1 MLAVD
6 GRDGLLHAARIGWL
20 YVAGVGKA
28 WCVGLAVAAAVG
40 GGLTASVLPAGVGVP
55 AAHGVAALSLLARTR
70 TAAERVRLRLRLFAV
85 SVAAG
90 GLHHFVVSERSSATG
105 HSAGV
110 LRSVVQGLGVAGI
123 AVCLGLSVAGLV
135 MAAAD
140 SGTNL
145 MWLRR
150 VLDGWMIAGSLLTL
164 CWVLLLH
171 RADHGGDV
179 SASVLGLARVVTDIL
194 VLGLVVALCFCLDPG
209 KRTATTVAAV
219 ALIVLAVGD
228 MLRILL
234 PAPGTWYGVPLA
246 AACSMTGLLLVA
258 AVPWMPGGV
267 SVVGAGERVLP
278 VVGVVAG
285 FVPVVVCLLAM
296 GAHVLAGGRTD
307 AVMMALVGTVLL
319 GLGARQGIVHA
330 DHLRITRE
338 AVAGEAYYRTLVD
351 GSSDVITILSLDGR
365 VLYVSPAA
373 HHVLGYRPEDLIGVR
388 LPLYAHP
395 DDMTPL
401 MQAVERLRHEADSD
415 DRSPGRRVSCRVR
428 AADGGWRHVESTI
441 SHHPEGLIF
450 SSRDVTERVALQAQL
465 EHLAFHDALTGLPN
479 RALFT
484 DRVTHALRKRTIGTT
499 PPAVLFLD
507 LDDFKAVNDSAG
519 HARGDALLI
528 QAARRLQAS
537 VRAGDTVA
545 RLGGDE
551 FAALLE
557 GEAGACPPRAG
568 EVAERIL
575 SALTKPYRIGSTDM
589 VLSAS
594 IGIAVAM
601 PGITPDDLLDHAD
614 QAMYEA
620 KIAGKGRIRMNHP
633 QPPDVC
639 IGTLNH

>member
-1 MLAVD
+1 M
-6 GRDGLLHAARIGWL
+6 
-20 YVAGVGKA
+20 
-28 WCVGLAVAAAVG
+28 
-40 GGLTASVLPAGVGVP
+40 
-55 AAHGVAALSLLARTR
+55 
-70 TAAERVRLRLRLFAV
+70 
-85 SVAAG
+85 
-90 GLHHFVVSERSSATG
+90 
-105 HSAGV
+105 
-110 LRSVVQGLGVAGI
+110 VQGLGAAGI

-171 RADHGGDV
+171 RADQGGDV
-179 SASVLGLARVVTDIL
+179 TASVLGLARVVTDIL
-194 VLGLVVALCFCLDPG
+194 VLGLVVALCFCHEPG
-209 KRTATTVAAV
+209 KRTPTTVAAV
-219 ALIVLAVGD
+219 ALVVLAVGD

-234 PAPGTWYGVPLA
+234 PVPGTWYGVPLA
-246 AACSMTGLLLVA
+246 ATCSMTGLLLVA

-267 SVVGAGERVLP
+267 SAVGVGERVLS

-285 FVPVVVCLLAM
+285 FVPVVVCLLAL

-307 AVMMALVGTVLL
+307 VVMVSLVGTVLL
-319 GLGARQGIVHA
+319 GFGVRQSIVQA

-338 AVAGEAYYRTLVD
+338 VVAREAHYRTLVD
-351 GSSDVITILSLDGR
+351 GSSDVITIVGLDGR

-373 HHVLGYRPEDLIGVR
+373 RHVFGHRPEDLVGAR
-388 LPLYAHP
+388 LPLYTHP
-395 DDMTPL
+395 DDTTPL
-401 MQAVERLRHEADSD
+401 MQAVERLRQEAEPG
-415 DRSPGRRVSCRVR
+415 DRGPGRHVFCRVR
-428 AADGGWRHVESTI
+428 AADGGWRHVESTM
-441 SHHPEGLIF
+441 SLHPEGLIF

-465 EHLAFHDALTGLPN
+465 ERRAFHDALTGLPN

-484 DRVTHALRKRTIGTT
+484 DRVAHALRKRTVGTS

-507 LDDFKAVNDSAG
+507 LDGFKAVNDSAG
-519 HARGDALLI
+519 HAMGDALLI

-551 FAALLE
+551 FTALLE
-557 GEAGACPPRAG
+557 GEAGACPPPAR

-575 SALTKPYRIGSTDM
+575 SALTKPYRIGSTD
-589 VLSAS
+589 VVVSAS

-620 KIAGKGRIRMNHP
+620 KSAGKGRIRMHHP
-633 QPPDVC
+633 QSQDVC
-639 IGTLNH
+639 SGMLNH

>member
-1 MLAVD
+1 M
-6 GRDGLLHAARIGWL
+6 
-20 YVAGVGKA
+20 
-28 WCVGLAVAAAVG
+28 
-40 GGLTASVLPAGVGVP
+40 
-55 AAHGVAALSLLARTR
+55 
-70 TAAERVRLRLRLFAV
+70 
-85 SVAAG
+85 
-90 GLHHFVVSERSSATG
+90 
-105 HSAGV
+105 
-110 LRSVVQGLGVAGI
+110 VQGLGIAGI
-123 AVCLGLSVAGLV
+123 AVCLGLGVAGLV

-171 RADHGGDV
+171 RADQGGDV
-179 SASVLGLARVVTDIL
+179 SASVLALARVVTDVL
-194 VLGLVVALCFCLDPG
+194 VLGLVVALCFCLEPG
-209 KRTATTVAAV
+209 KRTAITVAAV
-219 ALIVLAVGD
+219 ALVVLAVSD

-234 PAPGTWYGVPLA
+234 PVPGTWYGVPLA
-246 AACSMTGLLLVA
+246 ATCSMTGLLLVA

-267 SVVGAGERVLP
+267 SVVGVGERVLP

-285 FVPVVVCLLAM
+285 FVPVVVCVLAM
-296 GAHVLAGGRTD
+296 GAHMLAGGRTD
-307 AVMMALVGTVLL
+307 AVMMALAGTVLL
-319 GLGARQGIVHA
+319 GFGARQGIVHA

-338 AVAGEAYYRTLVD
+338 VVAREAHYRTLVD

-373 HHVLGYRPEDLIGVR
+373 RHVFGYRPEDLVGAR
-388 LPLYAHP
+388 LPLYTHP

-401 MQAVERLRHEADSD
+401 MQAVERLRQEAEPG
-415 DRSPGRRVSCRVR
+415 DRGRGRYVFWRVR

-465 EHLAFHDALTGLPN
+465 ERRAFHDALTGLPN

-484 DRVTHALRKRTIGTT
+484 DRVAHALRKRTVGTT

-507 LDDFKAVNDSAG
+507 LDGFKAVNDSAG
-519 HARGDALLI
+519 HAMGDALLI

-551 FAALLE
+551 FTALLE
-557 GEAGACPPRAG
+557 GEAGACPPPAM

-575 SALTKPYRIGSTDM
+575 SALTEPYRIGSTDA
-589 VLSAS
+589 VVSAS

-601 PGITPDDLLDHAD
+601 PGMTPYDLLDHAD

-620 KIAGKGRIRMNHP
+620 KTAGKGRIRMHHP
-633 QPPDVC
+633 QSPDVC
-639 IGTLNH
+639 SGTLNH